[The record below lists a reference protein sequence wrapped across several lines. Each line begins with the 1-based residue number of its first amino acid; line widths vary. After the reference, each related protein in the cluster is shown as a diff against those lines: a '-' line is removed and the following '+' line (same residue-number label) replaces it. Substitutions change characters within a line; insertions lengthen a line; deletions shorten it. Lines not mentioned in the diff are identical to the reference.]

1 MAVMLDPTMLPQSH
15 KTIRLLVAD
24 DHPIVRQ
31 GLVAILNAQP
41 DMSVIA
47 EANNGREVI
56 DLFRLHQPDVAILDV
71 QMPEVGGVEAITTIR
86 AEFPNAAIIM
96 FSIYETD
103 EDIYQGLRAGA
114 KAYLLKDTPCLEIL
128 EVIRAVSE
136 GQRYVPAEI
145 GTKLAARMERPNLSD
160 REYQVLSLMAKGK
173 NNKAIASN
181 LNITENTVKFHV
193 TNVMIKLGAS
203 DRTHAVV
210 NALRQ
215 GIIKL

>member
-1 MAVMLDPTMLPQSH
+1 MMLSQSH

-41 DMSVIA
+41 DMHVIA
-47 EANNGREVI
+47 EANNGKEVI
-56 DLFRLHQPDVAILDV
+56 EQFRLHQPDVAILDL

-114 KAYLLKDTPCLEIL
+114 KAYLLKDTPCPEIL

-136 GQRYVPAEI
+136 GQRYVPADI

-160 REYQVLSLMAKGK
+160 REFEVLSLMAKGK
-173 NNKAIASN
+173 NNKTIASE

>member
-1 MAVMLDPTMLPQSH
+1 MLKPMMLSQSH

-41 DMSVIA
+41 DMHVIA
-47 EANNGREVI
+47 EANNGKEVI
-56 DLFRLHQPDVAILDV
+56 EQFRLHQPDVAILDL

-114 KAYLLKDTPCLEIL
+114 KAYLLKDTPCPEIL

-136 GQRYVPAEI
+136 GQRYVPADI

-160 REYQVLSLMAKGK
+160 REFEVLSLMAKGK
-173 NNKAIASN
+173 NNKAIASE